1 MLADQ
6 LALAI
11 NFENGGNSASGQV
24 GHYEKT
30 IFSYPYCDGLQIELF
45 R

>member
-11 NFENGGNSASGQV
+11 DFENGGNSASSKI
-24 GHYEKT
+24 GHDEKT

-45 R
+45 S